1 MAIQVPEGHGPL
13 SLAGGRLGAVVI
25 HGFASTPAAMR
36 RVAEALAGAGLSVE
50 VPLLP
55 GHATSPEDLQRQRF
69 GDWLDAVDAAYAD
82 LAARTDRVIVFGQSM
97 GGALGLHLIRR
108 HPEIA
113 AAAFVNPLIGN
124 VDPDMVQLMRKL
136 ADSGDT
142 RLPAVGDVTADP
154 SVESHTY
161 EWAPLEPL
169 LSLLE
174 MADELPG
181 QLPEVR
187 CPILLFTSVTD
198 PVVDPWSS
206 DVLAEKVGG
215 PVERVALERSWH
227 VATLDYDKELIEQRT
242 VEFASRFA

>member
-1 MAIQVPEGHGPL
+1 MSTQVSAGHGPV
-13 SLAGGRLGAVVI
+13 SLAGGRLGALVI

-36 RVAEALAGAGLSVE
+36 RVADALAAAGLAVE

-55 GHATSPEDLQRQRF
+55 GHATSPEDLQQQRF
-69 GDWLDAVDAAYAD
+69 DDWLDAVDAAYAV
-82 LAARTDRVIVFGQSM
+82 LAARTDRVVVFGQSM

-108 HPEIA
+108 HPEIVG
-113 AAAFVNPLIGN
+113 AAFVNPLIGN
-124 VDPDMVQLMRKL
+124 MDPDLVALVRKL

-154 SVESHTY
+154 SVEAYTY

-174 MADELPG
+174 MADTLPD
-181 QLPEVR
+181 QLAEIE

-206 DVLAEKVGG
+206 DVLAEKVSG
-215 PVERVALERSWH
+215 PVERVTLERSWH
-227 VATLDYDKELIEQRT
+227 VATLDYDKELIEERT
-242 VEFASRFA
+242 VEFAKRFG